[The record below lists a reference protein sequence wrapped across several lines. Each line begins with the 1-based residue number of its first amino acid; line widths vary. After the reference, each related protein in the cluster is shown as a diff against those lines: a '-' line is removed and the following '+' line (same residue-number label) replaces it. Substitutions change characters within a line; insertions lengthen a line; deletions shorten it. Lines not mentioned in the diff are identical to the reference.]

1 MNIRKLAP
9 QDAALFQRLRLIG
22 LRDEPSASANDD
34 LLGVVTL
41 GREGM
46 RSSTGRCTMRCT

>member
-1 MNIRKLAP
+1 MNIRKLTP

-22 LRDEPSASANDD
+22 LRDEPSAFANDD